1 MQKRLVVIISTL
13 MIFGLALAAHAAEP
27 AKGIL
32 YTKPVESVIF
42 SHSDHLQKGTTCA
55 SCHSG
60 LFEMEALKAQKN
72 KDFTMDSLYKGK
84 YCGACH
90 DGKKAF
96 ASDTQCARCHVGANY
111 PAPQK
116 DTPAYKASVTLG
128 KGDAGITFHHDK
140 HLKKANCLSCHPSLF
155 EPKEGT
161 AKIKIADHSSN
172 KYCFGCHDD
181 KGKGAFS
188 RNDCNRCHTKAM
200 PAPTDAILYGKG
212 AKAVSFKHE
221 KHQVKAGCA
230 TCHPKLFTY
239 RKGEAKIDFNDHANR
254 KSCFTCH
261 AKKDGTAFY
270 SCNLCHKD
278 KPAIKA
284 TFYPDTLN
292 YKTKMQNVYFHH
304 ESHAVFACN
313 LCHPNPFAMKKGK
326 TDMNMAEM
334 MKGKTCGMCHN
345 GTKAFSVNNC
355 SRCHKK

>member
-1 MQKRLVVIISTL
+1 MQKRLIVIVSTL
-13 MIFGLALAAHAAEP
+13 MIFGTAMAAQSAQP

-55 SCHSG
+55 TCHSG

-111 PAPQK
+111 PVPQK
-116 DTPAYKASVTLG
+116 DTPSYKASVTLG

-161 AKIKIADHSSN
+161 AKIKMADHSSN

-181 KGKGAFS
+181 KGKGTFS

-212 AKAVSFKHE
+212 EKAVTFRHE
-221 KHQVKAGCA
+221 SHKIKEGCKA
-230 TCHPKLFTY
+230 CHPRTFEFK
-239 RKGEAKIDFNDHANR
+239 KGTAKIDFNAHGNG

-261 AKKDGTAFY
+261 DQQGKKAFAWNNCALCHKKTVPAPGKPVVFGKESKMGAVTFKHDSHPVSEGCKTCHPKPFAYKAGTAKIGFKDHSSGQSCFSCHAQKNATAFY
-270 SCNLCHKD
+270 D
-278 KPAIKA
+278 
-284 TFYPDTLN
+284 
-292 YKTKMQNVYFHH
+292 
-304 ESHAVFACN
+304 
-313 LCHPNPFAMKKGK
+313 
-326 TDMNMAEM
+326 
-334 MKGKTCGMCHN
+334 CG
-345 GTKAFSVNNC
+345 
-355 SRCHKK
+355 R